1 MQLQVP
7 PEHPRREA
15 RTSGVFCPPPP
26 HPSLLIFPGRH
37 HFLFVCFGFC
47 LSEPRQGAPY
57 WLDEE
62 IFQ

>member
-26 HPSLLIFPGRH
+26 SLSSDLPRQAPF
-37 HFLFVCFGFC
+37 FVCFGFC
-47 LSEPRQGAPY
+47 LSEPRQGASY